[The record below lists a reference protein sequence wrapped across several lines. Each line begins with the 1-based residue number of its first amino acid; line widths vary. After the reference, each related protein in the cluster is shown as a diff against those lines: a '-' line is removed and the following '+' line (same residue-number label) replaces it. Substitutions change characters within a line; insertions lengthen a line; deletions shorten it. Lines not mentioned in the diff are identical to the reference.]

1 MKFSYQKYP
10 ADPNTAFPERKRALR
25 PVIPIG
31 IVGKDKNTYHY
42 EALIDSG
49 ADHNIFHAEI
59 GELIGLNV
67 KQGKPLNFWGVTGE
81 KQKAYFHSIEIEV
94 GGHRHKVYCGFVY
107 DFKNLAYGILGQ
119 DDFFKLYAVEFD
131 LNKERLELKPRY
143 NR

>member
-1 MKFSYQKYP
+1 MKFAYQKYP
-10 ADPNTAFPERKRALR
+10 AIPNPAFPERKRVLR

-31 IVGKDKNTYHY
+31 LLGKNGEIYHY

-59 GELIGLNV
+59 GELIGLDV
-67 KQGKPLNFWGVTGE
+67 RTGKPIEFWGVTGE
-81 KQKAYFHSIEIEV
+81 KMKAYFHNIKIEV
-94 GGHRHKVYCGFVY
+94 GGHQHKIYCGFVY

-131 LNKERLELKPRY
+131 LSKERVELKPRY
-143 NR
+143 KI